1 MSEDRI
7 LKAVV
12 ATIQE
17 KKGDRPV
24 ILDLRE
30 VSIITDYFVVAGG
43 QNPVH
48 LKALADAV
56 EKRLKEMG
64 VLPQRIEGY
73 REGGWILMDYGLS
86 SSTCWGRKNATSTA
100 WSICGTGRRLL
111 SRQWLDNRSL
121 LGYTYLDSF
130 KTDEEE

>member
-73 REGGWILMDYGLS
+73 REGGWILMDYGALVVH
-86 SSTCWGRKNATSTA
+86 
-100 WSICGTGRRLL
+100 
-111 SRQWLDNRSL
+111 L
-121 LGYTYLDSF
+121 LG
-130 KTDEEE
+130 KEERDFYRLEHLWHGAKIIEPAMA

>member
-48 LKALADAV
+48 LQALADAV
-56 EKRLKEMG
+56 EKNLKEMG
-64 VLPQRIEGY
+64 FCRSGSRVTGKAAGSL
-73 REGGWILMDYGLS
+73 WTLATS
-86 SSTCWGRKNATSTA
+86 SCTCLARRSGISTA
-100 WSICGTGRRLL
+100 WNVYGTGRRLL
-111 SRQWLDNRSL
+111 SRRWLDNRSL
-121 LGYTYLDSF
+121 LGYTYL
-130 KTDEEE
+130 EVENR

>member
-48 LKALADAV
+48 LQALADAV
-56 EKRLKEMG
+56 EKNLKEMG

-73 REGGWILMDYGLS
+73 REGGWILMDFGDLVVH
-86 SSTCWGRKNATSTA
+86 
-100 WSICGTGRRLL
+100 
-111 SRQWLDNRSL
+111 L
-121 LGYTYLDSF
+121 LG
-130 KTDEEE
+130 KEERDFYRVERLWLGAKVIEPAMA

>member
-12 ATIQE
+12 ATVQE

-48 LKALADAV
+48 LRALADAV
-56 EKRLKEMG
+56 EERLKEMG
-64 VLPQRIEGY
+64 VLARRIEGY
-73 REGGWILMDYGLS
+73 REGGWILLDYGDLV
-86 SSTCWGRKNATSTA
+86 
-100 WSICGTGRRLL
+100 IH
-111 SRQWLDNRSL
+111 L
-121 LGYTYLDSF
+121 LGQ
-130 KTDEEE
+130 DERDFYRLENLWHGAKIIEPAMA